1 MEMVTVS
8 KGTSSRI
15 PLAAPYTSVIVVR
28 GRGLLQG
35 IQVLSTWDTA
45 LVEQV
50 EGVSEWE
57 ISIFLL
63 GYTVSIMALL
73 VAIFIFLYFRFYLQY
88 CNNTIYLFICRE
100 MRCLRQKIH
109 LNLFLSVLTANLDW
123 LLIYAVQ
130 HLLITW
136 HPDITSILSTINC
149 ILNVLL
155 RYFVLTNFFWMFVE
169 GTS

>member
-50 EGVSEWE
+50 EGVSEPE
-57 ISIFLL
+57 VGINGSIKRLKTHISRYGPKELL
-63 GYTVSIMALL
+63 MDAAPS
-73 VAIFIFLYFRFYLQY
+73 
-88 CNNTIYLFICRE
+88 
-100 MRCLRQKIH
+100 
-109 LNLFLSVLTANLDW
+109 
-123 LLIYAVQ
+123 
-130 HLLITW
+130 
-136 HPDITSILSTINC
+136 
-149 ILNVLL
+149 
-155 RYFVLTNFFWMFVE
+155 
-169 GTS
+169 